1 MASFDGIRHKSTR
14 DRGVSRVKW
23 PIRTTICTRD
33 TCFSPPPPLVN
44 TLDRSQLG
52 QARLAQISAQLDGR
66 EQSVVREEHAL
77 AARREELLV
86 LQQKG
91 ADVTRALQDV
101 RALGDQTLA
110 AAHLAADRVQEDA
123 RTGRVCPREPVGG

>member
-1 MASFDGIRHKSTR
+1 MTR
-14 DRGVSRVKW
+14 VSL
-23 PIRTTICTRD
+23 
-33 TCFSPPPPLVN
+33 FPPSLPLVN
-44 TLDRSQLG
+44 TLDRWPLG

-77 AARREELLV
+77 AARRDELLV

-110 AAHLAADRVQEDA
+110 AAHLAADRVQEEA
-123 RTGRVCPREPVGG
+123 RTGRVCPRVTVGG